1 MKGNTVGAVVPTAPA
16 FRLAD
21 SYRRSGFSPCPEVMR
36 RKGSTIF
43 RFEVRFPIKTQTKKV
58 RFPKTYSSYTVE
70 SHSAVFAFVVLAFS
84 TCYNATHYK

>member
-43 RFEVRFPIKTQTKKV
+43 RFEVRFL
-58 RFPKTYSSYTVE
+58 KTYSSYTVE
-70 SHSAVFAFVVLAFS
+70 SLSAVFAFVVLAFS

>member
-36 RKGSTIF
+36 RKGSYSFHIGKIKLPFIAFQVNVNPRILLRRWKYGRIAF
-43 RFEVRFPIKTQTKKV
+43 RSVCI
-58 RFPKTYSSYTVE
+58 YSPC
-70 SHSAVFAFVVLAFS
+70 FFDLL
-84 TCYNATHYK
+84 